1 MRTAD
6 VALYRAKNE
15 ERGTFRFFEATMD
28 EHARTRRRLEL
39 DLRGAIDRE
48 EFCLHHQPLVGCLTG
63 EVKGFEAL
71 LRWHHP
77 ERGMIPPLDFIP
89 LAEETG
95 LILKIGEWVL
105 RTACAAA
112 TTWSEPHRSP

>member
-6 VALYRAKNE
+6 LALYRAKNE

-28 EHARTRRRLEL
+28 EHARARRRLEL

-48 EFCLHHQPLVGCLTG
+48 EFCLHHQPLVDCLTG
-63 EVKGFEAL
+63 DVKGFEAL

-77 ERGMIPPLDFIP
+77 S
-89 LAEETG
+89 
-95 LILKIGEWVL
+95 
-105 RTACAAA
+105 AA
-112 TTWSEPHRSP
+112 WYPRSTSFLWRRRPG